1 MSKQI
6 VYDRILKE
14 AKTLL
19 QKRGFHAFSYRDIS
33 NIVGVK
39 TSSIHYYFPTK
50 EDLVREVVVQH
61 KEEAKLMLDA
71 LLNEPTKNS
80 KQKLS
85 LFLENIFAST
95 YLKERRMCLGGM
107 LAIDVL
113 TIEGGVQEEI
123 KEFFTMLTQFLKEL
137 LSQGKAQG
145 EFSFQGDPQERA
157 KDILAQLEGALLLA
171 RLYREEQ
178 YLKAAKNQ
186 ILKVAG

>member
-6 VYDRILKE
+6 VYNRILKE

-33 NIVGVK
+33 NIVGIK

-50 EDLVREVVVQH
+50 EDLVKTVVAQH
-61 KEEAKLMLDA
+61 KEETKLMLDF
-71 LLNEPTKNS
+71 LLSEQTKNN
-80 KQKLS
+80 KHKLS
-85 LFLENIFAST
+85 IFLESIFAST
-95 YLKERRMCLGGM
+95 YLKNRRMCLGGM

-123 KEFFTMLTQFLKEL
+123 KEFFSMITQFLTEL
-137 LSQGKAQG
+137 LHRGKEQG
-145 EFSFQGDPQERA
+145 EFSFQGDSQERA
-157 KDILAQLEGALLLA
+157 KNILAQLEGALLLA

-178 YLKAAKNQ
+178 YLISAKNQ
-186 ILKVAG
+186 ILILAT

>member
-6 VYDRILKE
+6 VYDKILEE

-50 EDLVREVVVQH
+50 EDLVRTVVAQH
-61 KEEAKLMLDA
+61 KEETKVMLDA
-71 LLNEPTKNS
+71 LLNEQTKNN

-85 LFLENIFAST
+85 IFLECIFAST

-123 KEFFTMLTQFLKEL
+123 KAFFDLLTQFLTEL
-137 LSQGKAQG
+137 LYQGKEQG
-145 EFSFQGDPQERA
+145 EFSFQGDPEERA
-157 KDILAQLEGALLLA
+157 KNILAQLEGALLLA
-171 RLYREEQ
+171 RLHREEQ
-178 YLKAAKNQ
+178 YLKSAKNQ